1 MTILIVDDDSSIR
14 DLLGLFLAHN
24 GYTVATAHN
33 GAEALALLR
42 ESVSRPEL
50 ILLDLMMPVMNG
62 VEFRDAQRADAA
74 LAAIPVAVISAD
86 ANMGDKAPLLGAD
99 AYLAK
104 PIDFA
109 ELLATVERFCE
120 RGRAQGG

>member
-14 DLLGLFLAHN
+14 DLLGLFL
-24 GYTVATAHN
+24 GYKGYGVATAHN
-33 GAEALALLR
+33 GADALGLLR
-42 ESVSRPEL
+42 ESVPLPQL

-62 VEFRDAQRADAA
+62 VEFREAQRADPA

-86 ANMGDKAPLLGAD
+86 ANMGDKAPLLEAD

-104 PIDFA
+104 PIDFPQ
-109 ELLATVERFCE
+109 LLATVERFCE